1 MMLCGIGAF
10 QSTARWLQLLAFGI
24 YIYDLTGSPFL
35 VTLVTLLKL
44 APLALFS
51 PLVGAWTARVPSRNI
66 YLIGIILMLLTSIA
80 GATVASFSDLAVW
93 QVMLVSFLGGA
104 YWALDF
110 PIRRTLIGE
119 AVSTNDVGKAMGLDT
134 ISNNGTRML
143 GALLGGS
150 MLQFW
155 GLQGVFLLTFI
166 LYLLCFVLT
175 LKLQMGRKVLN
186 YRNSVSVT
194 GNILEGMQIVKQ
206 NPVLTSTMMVTIIYN
221 LFGFPM
227 LSMIPVLGR
236 DELSL
241 SASII
246 GLLGSMEGL
255 GALMGGILFVM
266 IGQIRFFRK
275 IYVCSVVFGFLF
287 GLVYASSNDAQLMG
301 GALFLMGAGS
311 ACFAAMQTTLL
322 VLNSDSRYRSQIF
335 GLMALSIG
343 TGILGFSQIGVMANW
358 IGVRPA
364 LFTSAT
370 LGLFCLLL
378 VCRRWPQILDFQ
390 PS

>member
-1 MMLCGIGAF
+1 MLLCGIGAF
-10 QSTARWLQLLAFGI
+10 QSTVRWLQLLAFGI
-24 YIYDLTGSPFL
+24 YVFDQTGSPFL

-44 APLALFS
+44 APFALFS
-51 PLVGAWTARVPSRNI
+51 PLVGAWTTRVASRNL
-66 YLIGIILMLLTSIA
+66 YLFGITLMLLTSIA
-80 GATVASFSDLAVW
+80 GATAASFSDLVVW
-93 QVMLVSFLGGA
+93 QVMLISFLGGVF
-104 YWALDF
+104 WAFDF

-119 AVSTNDVGKAMGLDT
+119 AVNTNDVGKAMGLDT

-150 MLQFW
+150 ILQFW

-175 LKLQMGRKVLN
+175 LKLQMGRTILN
-186 YRNSVSVT
+186 YANSVSVT
-194 GNILEGMQIVKQ
+194 DNILEGIQIVRQ
-206 NPVLTSTMMVTIIYN
+206 NPLLTATLMVSVIFN

-241 SASII
+241 SATII

-255 GALMGGILFVM
+255 GALLGGILFIM
-266 IGQIRFFRK
+266 FGQIRFFRK
-275 IYVCSVVFGFLF
+275 IYVGGVACGFLF
-287 GLVYASSNDAQLMG
+287 GFVYAASNDAQLIG
-301 GALFLMGAGS
+301 GALFFMGVGS

-322 VLNSDSRYRSQIF
+322 VLNSDSRYHSQIF
-335 GLMALSIG
+335 GLMAVSIG
-343 TGILGFSQIGVMANW
+343 TGIAGFSQIGVMAAW

-370 LGLFCLLL
+370 IGLFCLFL
-378 VCRRWPQILDFQ
+378 VCRHWPQILDSQ
-390 PS
+390 PG